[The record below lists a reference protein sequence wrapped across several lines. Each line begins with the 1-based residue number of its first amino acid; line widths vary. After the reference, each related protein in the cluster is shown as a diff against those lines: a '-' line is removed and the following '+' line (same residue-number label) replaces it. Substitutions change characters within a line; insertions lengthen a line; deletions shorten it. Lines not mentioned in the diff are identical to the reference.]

1 MTAVAK
7 AARERVR
14 RLTLADVG
22 VHLNTAADWF
32 LALFDSDA
40 EAARQ
45 SLQGMPLEPN
55 LKQML
60 CLAVD
65 TVVDRR
71 QRRIDYELDGF
82 RIRWPG
88 R

>member
-1 MTAVAK
+1 MTAVVITT
-7 AARERVR
+7 RERVR

-55 LKQML
+55 LKEML
-60 CLAVD
+60 LLAVD
-65 TVVDRR
+65 TVVSRR
-71 QRRIDYELDGF
+71 QRQLDYVLDGF
-82 RIRWPG
+82 HVHWLDR
-88 R
+88 

>member
-1 MTAVAK
+1 MTG
-7 AARERVR
+7 AAMAAQERVR
-14 RLTLADVG
+14 GLTLADVG
-22 VHLNTAADWF
+22 VHLNTVADWF
-32 LALFDSDA
+32 LALFGSDA

-65 TVVDRR
+65 TVASRR
-71 QRRIDYELDGF
+71 QRQLDYVLDGF
-82 RIRWPG
+82 RVRWTG

>member
-22 VHLNTAADWF
+22 VHLNTVADWF

-55 LKQML
+55 LKQTL

-65 TVVDRR
+65 TVVSRR
-71 QRRIDYELDGF
+71 QRRINYELDGF

>member
-1 MTAVAK
+1 MTAVAM

-14 RLTLADVG
+14 RLALADVG

-32 LALFDSDA
+32 LALFDADA

-55 LKQML
+55 LKQTL